1 MGNFELPVCKK
12 CVEGKLVPLSDYGR
26 DGAPI
31 RYKAWGWV
39 SKINERH
46 GMYALITL
54 GSLVV
59 ANLYIMLVA
68 SETITDLRIFN

>member
-1 MGNFELPVCKK
+1 MILLWLYTLSCHSCWHIVGGLKNFSKHPF
-12 CVEGKLVPLSDYGR
+12 
-26 DGAPI
+26 
-31 RYKAWGWV
+31 RYRMWGWV

-59 ANLYIMLVA
+59 ADAYVALVVR
-68 SETITDLRIFN
+68 SLQRPRIFN

>member
-1 MGNFELPVCKK
+1 
-12 CVEGKLVPLSDYGR
+12 
-26 DGAPI
+26 
-31 RYKAWGWV
+31 V

-59 ANLYIMLVA
+59 ADFYIMLVA